1 MFVLEEKD
9 QIKERL
15 GRSPDL
21 ADAYM
26 QTYAL
31 PDLPANLVAQQRGE
45 TGRAQQFT
53 IRDRQAQ
60 LLRERDRGVDPGK
73 L

>member
-1 MFVLEEKD
+1 
-9 QIKERL
+9 
-15 GRSPDL
+15 
-21 ADAYM
+21 M